1 MTGRSDLSKGCLKY
15 YKWLASGVLLVVGF
29 FLIMEH
35 FVRYGGFDIEVLGHE
50 WYGLGLIIL
59 AMLLSLKW
67 KQLPALIKAIRERN
81 WRAIL
86 DEGERGNENKTDNF

>member
-1 MTGRSDLSKGCLKY
+1 MTGRSDLSKECLKY
-15 YKWLASGVLLVVGF
+15 YKWLVSGVLLVAGF

-35 FVRYGGFDIEVLGHE
+35 FVRFGGFDIELAGHE

-67 KQLPALIKAIRERN
+67 KQLPALVKAIKERN
-81 WRAIL
+81 WKAIL
-86 DEGERGNENKTDNF
+86 DEGERREGR

>member
-15 YKWLASGVLLVVGF
+15 YRWLTSGVLLVSGF
-29 FLIMEH
+29 FLIVEH
-35 FVRYGGFDIEVLGHE
+35 FVRFGGFDIELAGHE

-67 KQLPALIKAIRERN
+67 KQLPALLRAIRERDL
-81 WRAIL
+81 RAIL
-86 DEGERGNENKTDNF
+86 DEGERGDEADSI